1 MKNNPFKMKNP
12 MLAKSAKDKSPMQLN
27 YKSPMR
33 KDGKTKEKGP
43 SMFGVEF
50 KDIAKEVKN
59 IYIDQ
64 PKKYLIDKPI
74 DYLKRISPYE
84 INIDIKKK
92 IDDKPQ
98 YKKGKMK
105 KVELQRVGR
114 LKK

>member
-12 MLAKSAKDKSPMQLN
+12 MLIKSAKDSSPMQLN
-27 YKSPMR
+27 YNGVSPV
-33 KDGKTKEKGP
+33 KNNGDGKIKEKGP
-43 SMFGVEF
+43 SVFGVQF
-50 KDIAKEVKN
+50 KDIAKRVKN
-59 IYIDQ
+59 IYVDQ

-98 YKKGKMK
+98 YKKGKM
-105 KVELQRVGR
+105 
-114 LKK
+114 